1 MSDKV
6 DYSYINESFLK
17 SLGEMNGNLR
27 KISISNNVLSLNG
40 KSIDLT
46 GFDLR
51 SIFNNES
58 DIVHNIEEMSEMD
71 IFNIVSIYQRKRM
84 MSLDTLHRAWSL
96 INSNQVYNPEDKAFI
111 DNFNSYIY
119 DLLKYRDYLDNETR
133 KTLDN
138 FEKAMYNMEIKK
150 ETDVLSQNQSS
161 ELDIFNDMAHNVQSE
176 MNEKIRKEDKAL
188 KRTLRMNNLAAFS
201 NAFMVILSTLL
212 LGIVLCIMLLII
224 R

>member
-1 MSDKV
+1 MNEKV

-58 DIVHNIEEMSEMD
+58 DIHNIEEMNEMD

-84 MSLDTLHRAWSL
+84 MSLDTLHRAWGL
-96 INSNQVYNPEDKAFI
+96 INSNQVYNQEDKAFI

-119 DLLKYRDYLDNETR
+119 DLIKYRDYLDNETR

-138 FEKAMYNMEIKK
+138 FEKAMYNLEIKK

-188 KRTLRMNNLAAFS
+188 KRTLRMNNLAGFS
-201 NAFMVILSTLL
+201 NAFMVVLSTLL

>member
-17 SLGEMNGNLR
+17 SLGEMNSNLR
-27 KISISNNVLSLNG
+27 KLGISNNVLSLNG

-51 SIFNNES
+51 SIFNNSS
-58 DIVHNIEEMSEMD
+58 DIERNITQIDEID
-71 IFNIVSIYQRKRM
+71 FFNIVNIYQTKNKYHAN
-84 MSLDTLHRAWSL
+84 LFGRAWSL
-96 INSNQVYNPEDKAFI
+96 INSNQVYRPEDKVFI
-111 DNFNSYIY
+111 DNFNSYVY
-119 DLLKYRDYLDNETR
+119 DLLKYRDYLDAD
-133 KTLDN
+133 TLKN
-138 FEKAMYNMEIKK
+138 LNIFQSFINNLEIKK

-188 KRTLRMNNLAAFS
+188 KRTLRMNNLAGFS

>member
-1 MSDKV
+1 MNEKV

-17 SLGEMNGNLR
+17 SLGEMNGNFK

-58 DIVHNIEEMSEMD
+58 DIVHNIEEMNEMD

-84 MSLDTLHRAWSL
+84 MSLDTLHRAWGL
-96 INSNQVYNPEDKAFI
+96 INSNQVYNPENKAFI

-138 FEKAMYNMEIKK
+138 FEKAMYNLEIKK

-176 MNEKIRKEDKAL
+176 MNEKIRKEDRIL
-188 KRTLRMNNLAAFS
+188 KRTLRKNNLAGFS
-201 NAFMVILSTLL
+201 NAVMVILSTLL
-212 LGIVLCIMLLII
+212 LGIILCIALLII

>member
-1 MSDKV
+1 MSEKV

-51 SIFNNES
+51 SIFNNSS
-58 DIVHNIEEMSEMD
+58 DIERNITQIDEID
-71 IFNIVSIYQRKRM
+71 FFNIVNIYQTKNKYHAN
-84 MSLDTLHRAWSL
+84 LFGRAWSL
-96 INSNQVYNPEDKAFI
+96 INSNQVYRPEDKVFI
-111 DNFNSYIY
+111 DNFNSYVY
-119 DLLKYRDYLDNETR
+119 DLLKYRDYLDAD
-133 KTLDN
+133 TLKN
-138 FEKAMYNMEIKK
+138 LNIFQSFINNLELKK
-150 ETDVLSQNQSS
+150 EIDVLSQNQSS

-176 MNEKIRKEDKAL
+176 MNERIRKEDKAL
-188 KRTLRMNNLAAFS
+188 KRTLRMNNLAGFS

>member
-1 MSDKV
+1 
-6 DYSYINESFLK
+6 
-17 SLGEMNGNLR
+17 
-27 KISISNNVLSLNG
+27 
-40 KSIDLT
+40 
-46 GFDLR
+46 
-51 SIFNNES
+51 
-58 DIVHNIEEMSEMD
+58 MD

-84 MSLDTLHRAWSL
+84 MSLDTLHRAWGL
-96 INSNQVYNPEDKAFI
+96 INSNQVYNPENKAFI

-138 FEKAMYNMEIKK
+138 FEKAMYNLEIKK

-176 MNEKIRKEDKAL
+176 MNERIRKEDKAL
-188 KRTLRMNNLAAFS
+188 KRTLRMNNLAGFS

>member
-6 DYSYINESFLK
+6 DYGYINESFLK

-51 SIFNNES
+51 SIFNNSS
-58 DIVHNIEEMSEMD
+58 DIERNITQIDEID
-71 IFNIVSIYQRKRM
+71 FFNIVNIYQAKNKYHAN
-84 MSLDTLHRAWSL
+84 LFGRAWSL
-96 INSNQVYNPEDKAFI
+96 INSNQVYSPEDKVFI
-111 DNFNSYIY
+111 DNFNSYVY
-119 DLLKYRDYLDNETR
+119 DLLKYRDYLDAD
-133 KTLDN
+133 TLKN
-138 FEKAMYNMEIKK
+138 LNIFQSFINNLEIKK

-188 KRTLRMNNLAAFS
+188 KRTLRMNNLAGFS

>member
-1 MSDKV
+1 MNEKV

-27 KISISNNVLSLNG
+27 KISISNNVLSFNG

-84 MSLDTLHRAWSL
+84 MSLDTLHRAWGL

-138 FEKAMYNMEIKK
+138 FEKAMYNLEIKK

-188 KRTLRMNNLAAFS
+188 KRTLRMNNLAGFS

>member
-1 MSDKV
+1 MSEKV

-51 SIFNNES
+51 SIFNNSS
-58 DIVHNIEEMSEMD
+58 DIERNITQIDEID
-71 IFNIVSIYQRKRM
+71 FFNIVNIYQAKNKYHAN
-84 MSLDTLHRAWSL
+84 LFGRAWSL
-96 INSNQVYNPEDKAFI
+96 INSNQVYSPEDKVFI
-111 DNFNSYIY
+111 DNFNSYVY
-119 DLLKYRDYLDNETR
+119 DLLKYRDYLDAD
-133 KTLDN
+133 TLKNLNIFQN
-138 FEKAMYNMEIKK
+138 FINNLELKK

-176 MNEKIRKEDKAL
+176 MNEKIRKVDKAL
-188 KRTLRMNNLAAFS
+188 KRTLRMNNLAGFS

>member
-1 MSDKV
+1 MNEKV

-17 SLGEMNGNLR
+17 SLGEMNGNFK

-58 DIVHNIEEMSEMD
+58 DIVHNIEEMNEMD

-84 MSLDTLHRAWSL
+84 MSLDTLHRAWGL
-96 INSNQVYNPEDKAFI
+96 INSNQVYNPENKAFI

-138 FEKAMYNMEIKK
+138 FEKAMYNLEIKK

-176 MNEKIRKEDKAL
+176 MNEKIRKEDRIL
-188 KRTLRMNNLAAFS
+188 KRTLRKNNLAGFS
-201 NAFMVILSTLL
+201 NAVMVILSTLL

>member
-17 SLGEMNGNLR
+17 SLGNMNSNLR
-27 KISISNNVLSLNG
+27 KLGISNNVLSLNG

-51 SIFNNES
+51 SIFNNSS
-58 DIVHNIEEMSEMD
+58 DIERNITQIDEID
-71 IFNIVSIYQRKRM
+71 FFNIVNIYQAKNKYHAN
-84 MSLDTLHRAWSL
+84 LFGRAWSL
-96 INSNQVYNPEDKAFI
+96 INSNQVYSPEDKVFI
-111 DNFNSYIY
+111 DNFNSYVY
-119 DLLKYRDYLDNETR
+119 DLLKYRDYLDAD
-133 KTLDN
+133 TLKN
-138 FEKAMYNMEIKK
+138 LNIFQSFINNLELKK

-188 KRTLRMNNLAAFS
+188 KRTLRMNNLAGFS

>member
-188 KRTLRMNNLAAFS
+188 KRTLRMKNLAGFS

>member
-6 DYSYINESFLK
+6 DYGYINESFLK

-71 IFNIVSIYQRKRM
+71 IFNIVSIICNTFLPLFQ
-84 MSLDTLHRAWSL
+84 MS
-96 INSNQVYNPEDKAFI
+96 Q
-111 DNFNSYIY
+111 
-119 DLLKYRDYLDNETR
+119 
-133 KTLDN
+133 
-138 FEKAMYNMEIKK
+138 
-150 ETDVLSQNQSS
+150 
-161 ELDIFNDMAHNVQSE
+161 
-176 MNEKIRKEDKAL
+176 
-188 KRTLRMNNLAAFS
+188 
-201 NAFMVILSTLL
+201 
-212 LGIVLCIMLLII
+212 
-224 R
+224 

>member
-1 MSDKV
+1 MSEKV

-51 SIFNNES
+51 SIFNNSS
-58 DIVHNIEEMSEMD
+58 DIERNITQIDEID
-71 IFNIVSIYQRKRM
+71 FFNIVNIYQTKNKYHAN
-84 MSLDTLHRAWSL
+84 LFGRAWSL
-96 INSNQVYNPEDKAFI
+96 INSNQVYRPEDKVFI
-111 DNFNSYIY
+111 DNFNSYVY
-119 DLLKYRDYLDNETR
+119 DLLKYRDYLDAD
-133 KTLDN
+133 TLKN
-138 FEKAMYNMEIKK
+138 LNIFQSFINNLEIKK

-188 KRTLRMNNLAAFS
+188 KRTLRMNNLAGFS

-212 LGIVLCIMLLII
+212 LGIVLCIMLLLI

>member
-138 FEKAMYNMEIKK
+138 FEKAMYNLEIKK

-188 KRTLRMNNLAAFS
+188 KRTLRMNNLAGFS
-201 NAFMVILSTLL
+201 NSFMVILSTLL

>member
-6 DYSYINESFLK
+6 DYGYINESFLK

-133 KTLDN
+133 KTL
-138 FEKAMYNMEIKK
+138 
-150 ETDVLSQNQSS
+150 
-161 ELDIFNDMAHNVQSE
+161 
-176 MNEKIRKEDKAL
+176 
-188 KRTLRMNNLAAFS
+188 
-201 NAFMVILSTLL
+201 
-212 LGIVLCIMLLII
+212 
-224 R
+224 

>member
-1 MSDKV
+1 MNEKV

-58 DIVHNIEEMSEMD
+58 DIVHNIEEMNEMD

-84 MSLDTLHRAWSL
+84 MSLNTLHRAWGL
-96 INSNQVYNPEDKAFI
+96 INSNQVYNPENKAFI

-138 FEKAMYNMEIKK
+138 FEKAMYNLEIKK

-188 KRTLRMNNLAAFS
+188 KSTLRMNNLAGFS